1 MAKILTRGR
10 MNAFYSELPK
20 ITTTLDVTAN
30 DVLRGCQPSEKDVFY
45 ADVQMLLGDCSQR
58 ERQTLLEIT
67 AAVKQIFAICC
78 INCESRRSGFLRQ
91 KAGKGVDFWGRTE

>member
-1 MAKILTRGR
+1 

-78 INCESRRSGFLRQ
+78 INCEMQALAIT
-91 KAGKGVDFWGRTE
+91 KACFFEPLDSLLG